1 MAFKMFSLSLPGD
14 RHFYI
19 LLYYNQSNGLTAISL
34 SYNSPFHT
42 IVLFWFKY
50 RRIKLLFTR
59 HKTRWNYYKV
69 LFNFLSL
76 YTTILYRYR
85 NWCWDWVRLHRN
97 SLFFVKYLILW
108 SWNWFRE
115 RNKDWF
121 NNRYDRLY
129 DFLLDLLIN

>member
-1 MAFKMFSLSLPGD
+1 LWRLGMLFLFLWMMLLMFVLNL
-14 RHFYI
+14 
-19 LLYYNQSNGLTAISL
+19 
-34 SYNSPFHT
+34 
-42 IVLFWFKY
+42 LFWFKY

-85 NWCWDWVRLHRN
+85 NWCWCWDWERLHRN

-108 SWNWFRE
+108 SWNWLPK
-115 RNKDWF
+115 RNRDWF

-129 DFLLDLLIN
+129 DFLLDLLID